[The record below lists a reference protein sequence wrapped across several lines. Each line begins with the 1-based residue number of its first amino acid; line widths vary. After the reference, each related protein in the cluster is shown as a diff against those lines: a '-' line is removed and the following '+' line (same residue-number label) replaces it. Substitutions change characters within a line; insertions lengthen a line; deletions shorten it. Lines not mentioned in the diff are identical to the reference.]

1 MKEYEIEKTIKYT
14 FKVTAKSEAE
24 AISEAWSYDE
34 RYASS
39 EVYDI
44 EVVDCWGDEEE

>member
-1 MKEYEIEKTIKYT
+1 MKEYQIEKMIKYT
-14 FKVTAKSEAE
+14 FKVTAESEAE

-34 RYASS
+34 SYASS

-44 EVVDCWGDEEE
+44 EIVEYWGDEEE